1 MSSFTSLTLSPT
13 PVITFNVATPSRTLD
28 AIAESREF
36 NIHVLAGDADGA
48 RVADHF
54 TKGNMS
60 DNVFEGLEAVECV
73 MGSSKAAPLLVG
85 AGVVHVLKCKV
96 LDDAPERGLIR
107 VRDHVIVAAEVVETA
122 PGEDTREFGLAYADR
137 KYRQIGAVIER
148 D

>member
-28 AIAESREF
+28 AIAASREF

-54 TKGNMS
+54 TRGNM
-60 DNVFEGLEAVECV
+60 DGNVFEGLEDVECLV
-73 MGSSKAAPLLVG
+73 RNGDAPLLVG

-96 LDDAPERGLIR
+96 LDDVSEKGLIR
-107 VRDHVIVAAEVVETA
+107 VRDHVIVAAEVVETV
-122 PGEDTREFGLAYADR
+122 PGEDTKEFGLAYADR